1 MFSTSVTVVPYL
13 LCSRDIISELGT
25 GLQLSIFLPLLFT
38 AFWLINLRF
47 HGTLQREMGMLG
59 TCRQM
64 LPAAVGTE
72 HLKGGVTEK
81 LFKLCQRFLLIRSE
95 AYLFS
100 PSVASAQGQ
109 FQRVLPCSKSELFLH
124 MYVNLNKPTF
134 IVACLKL
141 NKG

>member
-13 LCSRDIISELGT
+13 LCSRDIVSELGT
-25 GLQLSIFLPLLFT
+25 ELQLSIYLSLLFT
-38 AFWLINLRF
+38 AFWLVNLRF

-72 HLKGGVTEK
+72 HLKGNVIEK
-81 LFKLCQRFLLIRSE
+81 LFKLCQRFLLIGNE

-109 FQRVLPCSKSELFLH
+109 FQRILLCSRSQLFLH
-124 MYVNLNKPTF
+124 MNVNLNKPSF

-141 NKG
+141 NKV